1 MTESDVRGAD
11 APLAP
16 VLSLDAAVARVLASC
31 STAVETVLLDGP
43 SGAGKSTLAD
53 ALVGAWPG
61 AVSLVRM
68 DNIYPGWG
76 GLAAGS
82 VHVHDSLLEPRRRGA
97 TSRWRRHDWESDG
110 PAEWHTV
117 PGDRSLILEGCGVL
131 SRRNAPLAT
140 LRIWLDADDEV
151 RKDRALARDRGGFDA
166 HWDDWQRQ
174 FARFLAEEEPTEAA
188 DLRIRL
194 P

>member
-1 MTESDVRGAD
+1 LTRRISAGSD
-11 APLAP
+11 APV
-16 VLSLDAAVARVLASC
+16 VLSLEGAVTRILARCLLPVD
-31 STAVETVLLDGP
+31 TVLLDGP

-53 ALVGAWPG
+53 ALVAAWPG
-61 AVSLVRM
+61 AVSMVRM
-68 DNIYPGWG
+68 DDIYPGWG
-76 GLAAGS
+76 GLSGGS
-82 VHVHDSLLEPRRRGA
+82 RHVHTSLLEPRHRGA
-97 TSRWRRHDWESDG
+97 ASRWQRHDWEADR

-140 LRIWLDADDEV
+140 LRVWLDADDDV
-151 RKDRALARDRGGFDA
+151 RKDRALARDHGGFDA

-174 FARFLAEEEPTEAA
+174 FVRFLAEEEPREAA

>member
-1 MTESDVRGAD
+1 MTPRDVAG
-11 APLAP
+11 PPAP
-16 VLSLDAAVARVLASC
+16 VLSLDEAVTSVLAHC
-31 STAVETVLLDGP
+31 GRAVDTVLLDGP

-53 ALVGAWPG
+53 ALVAAWPG

-68 DNIYPGWG
+68 DNVYPGWG
-76 GLAAGS
+76 GLSAGS
-82 VHVHDSLLEPRRRGA
+82 THVHDSLLEPRHRGA
-97 TSRWRRHDWESDG
+97 ESRWRRHDWESDG

-117 PGDRSLILEGCGVL
+117 PGDRSLLLEGCGAL

-140 LRIWLDADDEV
+140 LRVWLDADDEV

-174 FARFLAEEEPTEAA
+174 FTRFVTDENPIRAA

>member
-1 MTESDVRGAD
+1 M
-11 APLAP
+11 
-16 VLSLDAAVARVLASC
+16 LSLEDAVTHVLAHC
-31 STAVETVLLDGP
+31 ALAVDTVLLDGP

-53 ALVGAWPG
+53 ALVAAWPG

-68 DNIYPGWG
+68 DNIYPGWD
-76 GLAAGS
+76 GLSAGS
-82 VHVHDSLLEPRRRGA
+82 EHVHDSLLEPRQRGA
-97 TSRWRRHDWESDG
+97 ESRWRRHDWDNDG

-117 PGDRSLILEGCGVL
+117 PGDRSLLLEGCGVL

-140 LRIWLDADDEV
+140 LRVWLDADDDV

-174 FARFLAEEEPTEAA
+174 FTRFLADENPAAAA